1 MIKSAVNRLTKQYQT
16 NDPFQLAK
24 LMGIPVLLEPL
35 GEMFG
40 YYNKVLRNRMIHI
53 NENLTSPDRRYTC
66 AHELGHAVLHP
77 DVNTPFLRKNTLFS
91 VDRIEREANRFAV
104 ELLIPDET
112 LLSGLSLS
120 QAAALCG
127 VPEELA
133 QLKERS
139 KVLIFFKDDH
149 SYFRI

>member
-1 MIKSAVNRLTKQYQT
+1 MIKSTVIRLTKKHKT

-24 LMGIPVLLEPL
+24 QMGIPVLLEPL

-40 YYNKVLRNRMIHI
+40 YYNKVLRNKMIHI
-53 NENLTSPDRRYTC
+53 NENLPSPDRRYTC
-66 AHELGHAVLHP
+66 AHELGHAILHA

-127 VPEELA
+127 VPDELA
-133 QLKERS
+133 RLKETSKTLTFLKGDRS
-139 KVLIFFKDDH
+139 YLH
-149 SYFRI
+149 L

>member
-1 MIKSAVNRLTKQYQT
+1 MIKSAVNRLTKQYKT

-24 LMGIPVLLEPL
+24 QMGIPVILEPL
-35 GEMFG
+35 GDMFG
-40 YYNKVLRNRMIHI
+40 YYNKVLRNKMIHI
-53 NENLTSPDRRYTC
+53 NEILPCVERRYTC

-112 LLSGLSLS
+112 LLSGFSLG

-127 VPEELA
+127 VPEELSH
-133 QLKERS
+133 LKETS
-139 KVLIFFKDDH
+139 KILALFKDDR
-149 SYFRI
+149 SYIRV